1 MSQFLDPGHGDPCRH
16 CSKGLK
22 VCCQPFVTPPNS
34 KPAYVYLIEVELYIA
49 KEVISFSQCPP
60 QLSLYRSWIWIKD
73 GQGIAGAAGMP
84 TLFFGCLTLALR
96 VPIPSR
102 QRTS

>member
-49 KEVISFSQCPP
+49 KEVISFPSV
-60 QLSLYRSWIWIKD
+60 LHNSHYIV
-73 GQGIAGAAGMP
+73 AGSG
-84 TLFFGCLTLALR
+84 
-96 VPIPSR
+96 SR
-102 QRTS
+102 MAKA